1 MLFDV
6 SRMGVDEGNPSSN
19 DKMGVRR
26 KEYMR

>member
-6 SRMGVDEGNPSSN
+6 SRMGVDEGNPSRN
-19 DKMGVRR
+19 DKTGVRR